1 MPWMDGTL
9 RYAWTTLMGNAGC
22 LPTATPLAETVGDE
36 LLARWS
42 ETFTWPIVRLS
53 VIDMWGNSTTRHLA
67 EVLDALRDLSAQDPL
82 TDTDRLVTE
91 LAAWFHDAIY
101 DSRSPD
107 NEERSADLATEHLS
121 ALHLNEEVVAEVSAL
136 VRATASH
143 NDMTSTAAGR
153 AFHDADL
160 WILGAPPDRFD
171 QYCRQVRDEYAWVPD
186 ADYAAGRA
194 AVLMPFAAS
203 DRLYLTPS
211 ASRWESA
218 ARANLAR
225 ELARVQP

>member
-1 MPWMDGTL
+1 MDGTL

-42 ETFTWPIVRLS
+42 EPARHYH
-53 VIDMWGNSTTRHLA
+53 TTRHLA
-67 EVLDALRDLSAQDPL
+67 EVLDALRDLNAQHPL

>member
-42 ETFTWPIVRLS
+42 EPARHYH
-53 VIDMWGNSTTRHLA
+53 TTRHLA
-67 EVLDALRDLSAQDPL
+67 EVLDALRDLNAQHPL